1 MSKKQSPFSFYPIAT
16 NTKTSASTVDS
27 SVIAG
32 FPCPIDGACMRH
44 PIDLNKE
51 LIKHQETTFLLH
63 VVGDSMINEGV
74 DDGDVLIVDRSAK
87 PKKESLLLC
96 ICKGEHVLN
105 RIARTDDG
113 LLLVSDESQ
122 NQHAAIA
129 TDDMRVLGVVTCVMK
144 KKFLGVK
151 CLSDTIMHDSGEVV

>member
-1 MSKKQSPFSFYPIAT
+1 
-16 NTKTSASTVDS
+16 
-27 SVIAG
+27 
-32 FPCPIDGACMRH
+32 MRH

-51 LIKHQETTFLLH
+51 FIEHPETTFLLH

-96 ICKGEHVLN
+96 ICKSEYVLK

-113 LLLVSDESQ
+113 LQFVSDKSQ
-122 NQHAAIA
+122 NQATAITA
-129 TDDMRVLGVVTCVMK
+129 DDMRVLGVVTCVMK
-144 KKFLGVK
+144 KKF
-151 CLSDTIMHDSGEVV
+151 